1 MVKLKDRSNMKQYV
15 QDKPIKWGFNFW
27 YRYASKTGYLY
38 QLDLY
43 LGKRSS
49 EENLLPGVVLK
60 TTESFQSCHCMFFF
74 FIISSTFLHL
84 QWSFMKKICMVLAI
98 PKKTG
103 MKCRRYLL
111 TERLREVVLS
121 TCISTNSWTSI
132 Q

>member
-1 MVKLKDRSNMKQYV
+1 MVKLKDRSNMKQYA

-38 QLDLY
+38 QLDLH

-74 FIISSTFLHL
+74 YHFFNISSLTVKLYEKDL
-84 QWSFMKKICMVLAI
+84 YGIGNSQKDRNEMPEILVDRKI
-98 PKKTG
+98 KRG
-103 MKCRRYLL
+103 GFEYLYFN
-111 TERLREVVLS
+111 E
-121 TCISTNSWTSI
+121 
-132 Q
+132 